1 MRFLLDL
8 KKCLVRK
15 VTLLTYP
22 VDWLNSMS
30 AQVVFRLSLETT
42 ALYQLS
48 ELYHLLVVTYP
59 SRSAKV
65 HYVLSRCSGDLTQ
78 VLLVSDTN
86 VGPLYADDVVSA
98 LEAQGFRVVTHTIEA
113 GEPSKSLET
122 VSTLIDLALDS
133 GLGRRDLIV
142 ALGGGVVGDIA
153 GFTAAILHRG
163 IALIQVPT
171 TLLAQV
177 DSAVGGKTGVNH
189 AKGKNLVGAFWQPD
203 AVVASHAVL
212 ATLPERERRCG
223 LAEAIKHGFIS
234 DAALVDRFA
243 EDGEA
248 FARLER
254 EPTMRLVEDCC
265 RIKASI
271 VAADERESGRRAVLN
286 FGHTLG
292 HAYERLLGYGELT
305 HGEAV
310 SLGMVHA
317 ARVSERIG
325 SAAPGLAARVV
336 EVLLRPCALFF
347 FHKDSRMATEMVD
360 AFEASLVKFVVASA
374 EWR

>member
-1 MRFLLDL
+1 MTPDLPAERVASEARRVRERFG
-8 KKCLVRK
+8 
-15 VTLLTYP
+15 
-22 VDWLNSMS
+22 
-30 AQVVFRLSLETT
+30 TT
-42 ALYQLS
+42 QGS
-48 ELYHLLVVTYP
+48 P
-59 SRSAKV
+59 
-65 HYVLSRCSGDLTQ
+65 

-86 VGPLYADDVVSA
+86 VGPLYAGDVVVA
-98 LEAQGFRVVTHTIEA
+98 LEAQGFRVITHTIEA

-122 VSTLIDLALDS
+122 VSSLIDVALEA

-153 GFTAAILHRG
+153 GFTASILHRG

-189 AKGKNLVGAFWQPD
+189 SHGKNLIGAFWQPD
-203 AVVASHAVL
+203 SVVASHAVL

-234 DAALVDRFA
+234 DSELVDRFA
-243 EDGEA
+243 RDGDS
-248 FARLER
+248 FARLDPD
-254 EPTMRLVEDCC
+254 PTMELVEACC
-265 RIKASI
+265 RIKAAI
-271 VAADERESGRRAVLN
+271 VAADERETGHRAVLN

-292 HAYERLLGYGELT
+292 HAYERLLGYGRLT

-317 ARVSERIG
+317 ARVSENLG
-325 SAAPGLAARVV
+325 HAAPGLSERVTEVLAAAGLPVDTEAPGLPPIHDLLKAARSDKKADGETV
-336 EVLLRPCALFF
+336 R
-347 FHKDSRMATEMVD
+347 
-360 AFEASLVKFVVASA
+360 FVVLEEVGRSLIRGLTWDELSDALA
-374 EWR
+374 AKTA

>member
-1 MRFLLDL
+1 MGTLTVDL
-8 KKCLVRK
+8 GDRSYPIHVTSDLPAERVASEARRVREGFGP
-15 VTLLTYP
+15 TEGAP
-22 VDWLNSMS
+22 
-30 AQVVFRLSLETT
+30 
-42 ALYQLS
+42 
-48 ELYHLLVVTYP
+48 
-59 SRSAKV
+59 
-65 HYVLSRCSGDLTQ
+65 

-189 AKGKNLVGAFWQPD
+189 PKGKNLVGAFWQPD

-243 EDGEA
+243 QDGEA

-317 ARVSERIG
+317 ARVSERVG

-336 EVLLRPCALFF
+336 EVLAAAGLPVDTDAPSLPP
-347 FHKDSRMATEMVD
+347 MAELL
-360 AFEASLVKFVVASA
+360 EAARSDKKADGDTVRFVVLEEVGRSLIRGLTWDELSDALA
-374 EWR
+374 A

>member
-1 MRFLLDL
+1 MGTLTVDL
-8 KKCLVRK
+8 GERSYPIHVTPDLPAERVASEARRVR
-15 VTLLTYP
+15 
-22 VDWLNSMS
+22 
-30 AQVVFRLSLETT
+30 A
-42 ALYQLS
+42 
-48 ELYHLLVVTYP
+48 ELGP
-59 SRSAKV
+59 IEGAP
-65 HYVLSRCSGDLTQ
+65 

-86 VGPLYADDVVSA
+86 VGPLYADGVVEA
-98 LEAQGFRVVTHTIEA
+98 LELQGFRVITHTIDA
-113 GEPSKSLET
+113 GEPSKSLKT
-122 VSTLIDLALDS
+122 VSGLIDVALDS

-153 GFTAAILHRG
+153 GFAAAILHRG

-189 AKGKNLVGAFWQPD
+189 RRGKNLIGAFWQPE

-212 ATLPERERRCG
+212 STLPERERRCG

-234 DAALVDRFA
+234 DAGLVDRFA
-243 EDGEA
+243 RDGQA
-248 FARLER
+248 YASLEPS
-254 EPTMRLVEDCC
+254 PTMELVEACC
-265 RIKASI
+265 RIKAAI

-292 HAYERLLGYGELT
+292 HAYERLLGYGALT

-317 ARVSERIG
+317 AQVSERLG
-325 SAAPGLAARVV
+325 HAEPGLRQRVVDVLAAAGLPVDVHAPDLPSMDDLLEAARSDKK
-336 EVLLRPCALFF
+336 ADG
-347 FHKDSRMATEMVD
+347 DSVR
-360 AFEASLVKFVVASA
+360 FVVLEEVGRSLIRALSWDELSDA
-374 EWR
+374 LAA